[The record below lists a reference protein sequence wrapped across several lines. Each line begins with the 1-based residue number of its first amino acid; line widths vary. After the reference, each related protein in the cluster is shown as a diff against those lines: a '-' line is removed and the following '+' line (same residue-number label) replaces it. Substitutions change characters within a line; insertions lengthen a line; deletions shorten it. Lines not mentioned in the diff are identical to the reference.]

1 MYIIHLLIRHST
13 VAQCNGNFEAICP
26 IQIILTRPMSR
37 YLLYFPRTELKRTR
51 VSSRS
56 LQAVCIAPV

>member
-13 VAQCNGNFEAICP
+13 VAQCNGNLEAICP
-26 IQIILTRPMSR
+26 IQIMLTMSR
-37 YLLYFPRTELKRTR
+37 YLVYFPRTELKRTR
-51 VSSRS
+51 LSSRS